1 MLNLFIKIQDVCKD
15 KINLFIK
22 FIKLMR
28 LNIFRSYN

>member
-15 KINLFIK
+15 RINLFIELT
-22 FIKLMR
+22 KLMR